1 MCSPSPLGLLAVC
14 ALSWPITLLCVLFPY
29 AGPNV
34 PSQRGCPSCYM
45 KVLAFPLI
53 PFISKLQQKLTSTM
67 YIGLLEPSSISRGI
81 FLFGKP
87 ASSFPLPREC
97 VSSILLLSLPFSL
110 TCREIQQQALQQ
122 SSLPYPPSLLSSLT
136 ESPVLLPCLV
146 VIFVALT
153 LLICRHRRPHTSAS
167 SYCGLYSSSP
177 VNDLLRSDS
186 QISMS
191 RNLSSRKLSMAIP

>member
-1 MCSPSPLGLLAVC
+1 MPSH
-14 ALSWPITLLCVLFPY
+14 
-29 AGPNV
+29 
-34 PSQRGCPSCYM
+34 RGCLSCCT
-45 KVLAFPLI
+45 KALAFPLI
-53 PFISKLQQKLTSTM
+53 PFSSELQQKLASTM
-67 YIGLLEPSSISRGI
+67 YTGLLEPSSISLGI

-87 ASSFPLPREC
+87 ASCFPLPREC
-97 VSSILLLSLPFSL
+97 IIHPLPL
-110 TCREIQQQALQQ
+110 TFREIQQQALQQ
-122 SSLPYPPSLLSSLT
+122 SGPQPLPYPSSLFSSLT

-146 VIFVALT
+146 VTFVALT

-167 SYCGLYSSSP
+167 SYCGLYSSSSP